1 LSDTLPAGFVRA
13 ARESD
18 APALARVQVAS
29 WRAELSGVVPQEVLG
44 QLTSDEAM
52 AQFESR
58 WQQAI
63 TAPPTSRHHVL
74 VAVTAAPA
82 AAPSTPGGRRVVG
95 FASAGPASDPD
106 LWPATDGQLF
116 ELRVLPELAGQGH
129 DGRLMHAVADILAE
143 EGFTTLSTWALE
155 PDAAYRSFLE
165 SAGWAADGAHGEL
178 DVGMEVSVMRLRTAI
193 GSSGGEQ
200 E

>member
-1 LSDTLPAGFVRA
+1 
-13 ARESD
+13 
-18 APALARVQVAS
+18 
-29 WRAELSGVVPQEVLG
+29 VVPQDVLG
-44 QLTSDEAM
+44 QLTSDEAL

-74 VAVTAAPA
+74 VAVTPSPGAPPAPAAPA
-82 AAPSTPGGRRVVG
+82 APGPAPAVSMTTGGRRVVG

-106 LWPATDGQLF
+106 LWPATDAQLF

-129 DGRLMHAVADILAE
+129 DDRLMHAVADTLAE